1 MRGVLHPSPSH
12 RPVRGLCG
20 LSARSRANPL
30 DTTLTPVAA
39 AVAHQHDPI
48 LGDFRNFMFLLWQH
62 LGLKAP
68 TDVQYDIALF
78 LQHGPQR
85 RIIQAFRGIGK
96 SWITAAFVLWRLL
109 RNPNER
115 ILVVSANEDRA
126 AQFTTFCRRLIS
138 EAPFLAHL
146 APKKGTRDSALAF
159 DVSGSMAHQSPS
171 LRAAGITGQI
181 TGGRASLIV
190 PDDVEVPKNSLTQT
204 MRDRLSEAV
213 KEFDAIL
220 MSEDDLAHLGL
231 PKGEVVF
238 LGTPQTE
245 ATIYRTLEERGY
257 TTRIWPARYP
267 DEKMAA
273 LYGERLAPWIRDALK
288 VDPTLAHKHG
298 LEGATRGASVE
309 PRRFPDADLH
319 DREVSYGRSGF
330 ALQFMLNPS
339 LADQDRYPLK
349 LSDLIVLD
357 LDPKLAP
364 ISLAWAASP
373 ELIRQDL
380 PNVGLPGDRLYRPIF
395 VSKENYVPYQGVV
408 LAIDPAGRGSD
419 ELGYAIV
426 AMLNGFL
433 FVLRCRGLTGGYSDE
448 NLQLLAEEAKRYGVN
463 EVRIESNFGDGMF
476 TKLFLPFLHRIHP
489 CHTEEDRSSQQK
501 ERRIIDTLEPVMN
514 QHRLVMDATLIKQD
528 HENYNNYC
536 DETKAGYEL
545 LYQMSRIT
553 KDKGSLAKDDR
564 LDALAMAVAYWVEVM
579 DKDVQRVEEEHREAA
594 RTIELEKFMEAAGG
608 FSRDGIVDCFLN
620 GAEA

>member
-1 MRGVLHPSPSH
+1 M
-12 RPVRGLCG
+12 
-20 LSARSRANPL
+20 
-30 DTTLTPVAA
+30 T
-39 AVAHQHDPI
+39 DPI
-48 LGDFRNFMFLLWQH
+48 HADFRNFVFLLWKH
-62 LGLKAP
+62 LGLKEP
-68 TDVQYDIALF
+68 TPVQYDIALF

-126 AQFTTFCRRLIS
+126 TQFTTFCRRLIE
-138 EAPFLAHL
+138 EAPFLQHL
-146 APKKGTRDSALAF
+146 KPRKGTRDSALSF
-159 DVSGSMAHQSPS
+159 DVMGSMAHQSPS

-204 MRDRLSEAV
+204 MRDRLGEAV

-231 PKGEVVF
+231 GAGEVVF

-245 ATIYRTLEERGY
+245 ATLYRTLEERGY

-267 DEKMAA
+267 DAKLQA
-273 LYGERLAPWIRDALK
+273 LYGHRLAPWIAEALK
-288 VDPTLAHKHG
+288 VDPTLATKHG
-298 LEGATRGASVE
+298 LPGATRGASVE
-309 PRRFPDADLH
+309 PRRFPDLDLVN
-319 DREVSYGRSGF
+319 REQSYGRSGF

-349 LSDLIVLD
+349 LADLMVFD
-357 LDPKLAP
+357 CDPKQAP
-364 ISLAWAASP
+364 ISMAWAASP
-373 ELIRQDL
+373 ELVRQDL

-395 VSKENYVPYQGVV
+395 VSKEHYVPYQGVV
-408 LAIDPAGRGSD
+408 MAIDPAGRGSD

-426 AMLNGFL
+426 AMLNGYL

-448 NLQLLAEEAKRYGVN
+448 NLKLLAEEAKKYGVN
-463 EVRIESNFGDGMF
+463 DIRIESNFGDGMF

-489 CHTEEDRSSQQK
+489 CGCEEMRSSIQK
-501 ERRIIDTLEPVMN
+501 EKRIIDTLEPVMN
-514 QHRLVMDATLIKQD
+514 QHRLVMDATLIKGD
-528 HENYNNYC
+528 HENYNEYPE
-536 DETKAGYEL
+536 ETKARYEL

-553 KDKGSLAKDDR
+553 RDKGALAKDDR
-564 LDALAMAVAYWVEVM
+564 LDALAMAVAYWVQVM
-579 DKDVQRVEEEHREAA
+579 DKDVQRIEEDHREAA
-594 RTIELEKFMEAAGG
+594 RTLEIERFLESAGVT
-608 FSRDGIVDCFLN
+608 SVVSAVDCFL
-620 GAEA
+620 GGCEA